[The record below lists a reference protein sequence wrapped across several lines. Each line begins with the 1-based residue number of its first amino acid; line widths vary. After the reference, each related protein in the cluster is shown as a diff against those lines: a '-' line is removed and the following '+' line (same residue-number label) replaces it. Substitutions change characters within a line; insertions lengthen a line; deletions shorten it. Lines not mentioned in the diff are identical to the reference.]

1 LTNNK
6 KETKIEL
13 NVFQVDFLEELPM
26 DKERRDR
33 TKGRFGVK
41 WLIISLTTVP
51 LLVACVIITF
61 FSGWTLEAGLQSEV
75 YSGLKGAAMGV
86 ELAMNSISS
95 EDYKLVGDDLY
106 KGSYNITQN
115 VSVLDSYALENDV
128 EISIFYGNTR
138 RATTI
143 KDGSG
148 QRANGTSVGSE
159 VAGQVITQGY
169 DYSSNDVT
177 VNNVQYY
184 GYYIPVRNSD
194 GNVAVMIFAGRQ
206 RSEVMEYIKVR
217 VLFLI
222 IITVIIYIICVS
234 VAISITKKRFLS
246 KLEKLSGVA
255 QKMAI
260 GDVEQHLERDSDD
273 EFGDLTEDFAKMMD
287 NIREQAKIT
296 EKVAEGDLTVN
307 CKPASDKDVMGKAI
321 KKMVVD
327 NNKNLGVIRDA
338 AARMASGANE
348 VAVASNS
355 LAQGTT
361 QQASAIE
368 EITASIEEIANGA
381 KINAEDATKAN
392 ALVQNTRDGAIKG
405 NEQMKHMIDA
415 MQDIN
420 ESSENISK
428 IMKVIDDIAFQTNI
442 LALNASVEAARAG
455 IHGKGFAVVADEV
468 RNLASKSAEA
478 VKDSAEMIE
487 DSIKKVDV
495 GSKLAVETAQ
505 ALEEILKSV
514 ENIAAIVSNIAEAS
528 ANQANSVSQVNAGI
542 TQIADVVQT
551 NSATSQQCAAASA
564 ELSSLAG
571 QLQHAVSK
579 YKLMSSK
586 NRRKDYDEDKDSDD
600 GQGEYVDNESIISLE
615 SDFGKY

>member
-1 LTNNK
+1 
-6 KETKIEL
+6 
-13 NVFQVDFLEELPM
+13 M
-26 DKERRDR
+26 DKEIRDKS
-33 TKGRFGVK
+33 KGRFGVK
-41 WLIISLTTVP
+41 WLIISIASVP
-51 LLVACVIITF
+51 LLAACIIITF
-61 FSGWTLEAGLQSEV
+61 FSAWTLDTGLQKEV
-75 YSGLKGAAMGV
+75 LTGLKSAATGAK
-86 ELAMNSISS
+86 LAMDSISS
-95 EDYKLVGDDLY
+95 EDYKLVGTDLY
-106 KGSYNITQN
+106 KGDYNITQN
-115 VSVLDSYALENDV
+115 METIDSYALNNEV
-128 EISIFYGNTR
+128 EITFFYGDTR

-143 KDGSG
+143 KDNSG
-148 QRANGTSVGSE
+148 QRIVGTSSGST
-159 VAGQVITQGY
+159 VAGQVISQGQE
-169 DYSSNDVT
+169 YSSNDVT
-177 VNNVQYY
+177 VNDNHYY

-194 GNVAVMIFAGRQ
+194 GNVAVMIFAGRAKDD
-206 RSEVMEYIKVR
+206 VVHFINVR
-217 VLFLI
+217 ILFI
-222 IITVIIYIICVS
+222 IILTVIIYIICVS
-234 VAISITKKRFLS
+234 VAIAITKRRFLS
-246 KLEKLSGVA
+246 KLEKLSTVA
-255 QKMAI
+255 RKMAE
-260 GDVEQHLERDSDD
+260 GDIDQHLERDSND
-273 EFGDLTEDFAKMMD
+273 EFGDLTEDFAKMME
-287 NIREQAKIT
+287 NIREQAKVT

-321 KKMVVD
+321 RKMVND
-327 NNKNLGVIRDA
+327 NNKNLSVIRDA

-392 ALVQNTRDGAIKG
+392 ALVQNTKDGAVKG

-478 VKDSAEMIE
+478 AKDSAEMIE

-505 ALEEILKSV
+505 ALEEILSSV

-586 NRRKDYDEDKDSDD
+586 NRRKDYEDEDISSDD
-600 GQGEYVDNESIISLE
+600 GDGNYVDNESIISLE